1 MTHEETIKKIN
12 ETLDKVRPFIQRDG
26 GDVELDSFEDGIVY
40 LNFTGACQG
49 CSLIGN
55 TLESGVEIILME
67 EVPGVNAVRLASD
80 KEYIK
85 EAIKI
90 AEEQKAREE
99 AEKLEK
105 EKDQK

>member
-1 MTHEETIKKIN
+1 MTYEEMIKKIN

-49 CSLIGN
+49 CSLINN
-55 TLESGVEIILME
+55 TLESGVEVILME

-80 KEYIK
+80 KAFIK

-90 AEEQKAREE
+90 AEEQKAKED
-99 AEKLEK
+99 KEK
-105 EKDQK
+105 ENQCK